1 MKQIIWSSEDRLD
14 DNARE
19 RYQEFQR
26 EVQDDNTYI
35 VSDEEWADEVYGYL
49 DDERHNLNKHIDGV
63 IMVFADLGLWYGR
76 RQGYQILGSNIAD
89 ILHSQCDEAEWYGDG
104 YNIRG
109 RMIHHDGTN
118 YVLYRIAKDR
128 DEAERIAAKIYSGE
142 TVKSPRKNEKH
153 AMDATTVYGMC
164 CGIFLLFCMKGP
176 FCGPGNLFYFVRTN
190 FYIYLFSL
198 FYYFLFASIIRTVSR
213 LLFLQISIAACRSA
227 QGPPCLLA
235 KNLPHRLR
243 WRAYFSQH
251 PCSWTGRQSSGRKI
265 NSLPVQDCIR
275 GKIKNQT

>member
-89 ILHSQCDEAEWYGDG
+89 ILHSRCDEAEWYGDG

-142 TVKSPRKNEKH
+142 IDEEGFRWRTRSLYPYV
-153 AMDATTVYGMC
+153 ADVYGW
-164 CGIFLLFCMKGP
+164 KTR
-176 FCGPGNLFYFVRTN
+176 NRKK
-190 FYIYLFSL
+190 
-198 FYYFLFASIIRTVSR
+198 
-213 LLFLQISIAACRSA
+213 SA
-227 QGPPCLLA
+227 
-235 KNLPHRLR
+235 
-243 WRAYFSQH
+243 
-251 PCSWTGRQSSGRKI
+251 
-265 NSLPVQDCIR
+265 
-275 GKIKNQT
+275 

>member
-35 VSDEEWADEVYGYL
+35 VSEEEWADEVYGYL

-118 YVLYRIAKDR
+118 YVLYRIAKR
-128 DEAERIAAKIYSGE
+128 QGRSG
-142 TVKSPRKNEKH
+142 THCRQNLQWGNRRGRLSPENPLPLSVCRR
-153 AMDATTVYGMC
+153 C
-164 CGIFLLFCMKGP
+164 L
-176 FCGPGNLFYFVRTN
+176 
-190 FYIYLFSL
+190 
-198 FYYFLFASIIRTVSR
+198 R
-213 LLFLQISIAACRSA
+213 LEDQK
-227 QGPPCLLA
+227 P
-235 KNLPHRLR
+235 
-243 WRAYFSQH
+243 
-251 PCSWTGRQSSGRKI
+251 
-265 NSLPVQDCIR
+265 
-275 GKIKNQT
+275 

>member
-35 VSDEEWADEVYGYL
+35 VSEEEWADEVYGYL

-142 TVKSPRKNEKH
+142 IDEEGFRRRIRSLYPYV
-153 AMDATTVYGMC
+153 ADVYGW
-164 CGIFLLFCMKGP
+164 KTR
-176 FCGPGNLFYFVRTN
+176 NRKK
-190 FYIYLFSL
+190 
-198 FYYFLFASIIRTVSR
+198 
-213 LLFLQISIAACRSA
+213 SA
-227 QGPPCLLA
+227 
-235 KNLPHRLR
+235 
-243 WRAYFSQH
+243 
-251 PCSWTGRQSSGRKI
+251 
-265 NSLPVQDCIR
+265 
-275 GKIKNQT
+275 

>member
-35 VSDEEWADEVYGYL
+35 VSDEEWTDEVYGYL

-89 ILHSQCDEAEWYGDG
+89 ILHSQCDEVEWYGDG

-118 YVLYRIAKDR
+118 HVFVSYSQKQGRCGTHCRQNLQWGNRRGRFSPENPFTLSVCRRCLRLEDHKPKKRPRENDKHGNGCRSRLWDVLRHIPFILH
-128 DEAERIAAKIYSGE
+128 ER
-142 TVKSPRKNEKH
+142 
-153 AMDATTVYGMC
+153 
-164 CGIFLLFCMKGP
+164 P
-176 FCGPGNLFYFVRTN
+176 FCGPGNLF
-190 FYIYLFSL
+190 
-198 FYYFLFASIIRTVSR
+198 
-213 LLFLQISIAACRSA
+213 
-227 QGPPCLLA
+227 
-235 KNLPHRLR
+235 
-243 WRAYFSQH
+243 
-251 PCSWTGRQSSGRKI
+251 
-265 NSLPVQDCIR
+265 
-275 GKIKNQT
+275 

>member
-63 IMVFADLGLWYGR
+63 IIVFADLGLWYGR

-89 ILHSQCDEAEWYGDG
+89 ILHFQCDEAEWYGDG

-118 YVLYRIAKDR
+118 HVLYRIAKNR
-128 DEAERIAAKIYSGE
+128 DDAERIAAKIYSGE
-142 TVKSPRKNEKH
+142 IDEEGFRRRTRSLYPYV
-153 AMDATTVYGMC
+153 ADVYGW
-164 CGIFLLFCMKGP
+164 KTR
-176 FCGPGNLFYFVRTN
+176 NRKK
-190 FYIYLFSL
+190 
-198 FYYFLFASIIRTVSR
+198 
-213 LLFLQISIAACRSA
+213 SA
-227 QGPPCLLA
+227 
-235 KNLPHRLR
+235 
-243 WRAYFSQH
+243 
-251 PCSWTGRQSSGRKI
+251 
-265 NSLPVQDCIR
+265 
-275 GKIKNQT
+275 

>member
-128 DEAERIAAKIYSGE
+128 DDAERIAAKIYSGE
-142 TVKSPRKNEKH
+142 IDEEGFRRRTRSLYPYV
-153 AMDATTVYGMC
+153 ADVYGWKTISRKRPRENDKHGNGC
-164 CGIFLLFCMKGP
+164 RSRLWDVLRHIPFILHERP
-176 FCGPGNLFYFVRTN
+176 FCGPGNLF
-190 FYIYLFSL
+190 
-198 FYYFLFASIIRTVSR
+198 
-213 LLFLQISIAACRSA
+213 
-227 QGPPCLLA
+227 
-235 KNLPHRLR
+235 
-243 WRAYFSQH
+243 
-251 PCSWTGRQSSGRKI
+251 
-265 NSLPVQDCIR
+265 
-275 GKIKNQT
+275 

>member
-35 VSDEEWADEVYGYL
+35 VSEEEWADEVYGYL

-142 TVKSPRKNEKH
+142 STRKAFAGEPAPSIRMSPMFTAGRPETVKSPRENDKHGNECRSRLWDVLRH
-153 AMDATTVYGMC
+153 
-164 CGIFLLFCMKGP
+164 IPFILHERP
-176 FCGPGNLFYFVRTN
+176 FCGPGNLF
-190 FYIYLFSL
+190 
-198 FYYFLFASIIRTVSR
+198 
-213 LLFLQISIAACRSA
+213 
-227 QGPPCLLA
+227 
-235 KNLPHRLR
+235 
-243 WRAYFSQH
+243 
-251 PCSWTGRQSSGRKI
+251 
-265 NSLPVQDCIR
+265 
-275 GKIKNQT
+275 

>member
-26 EVQDDNTYI
+26 EGQDDNTYI

-142 TVKSPRKNEKH
+142 IDEEGFCRRTRSLYPYV
-153 AMDATTVYGMC
+153 AGVYGW
-164 CGIFLLFCMKGP
+164 K
-176 FCGPGNLFYFVRTN
+176 
-190 FYIYLFSL
+190 
-198 FYYFLFASIIRTVSR
+198 
-213 LLFLQISIAACRSA
+213 
-227 QGPPCLLA
+227 
-235 KNLPHRLR
+235 
-243 WRAYFSQH
+243 
-251 PCSWTGRQSSGRKI
+251 
-265 NSLPVQDCIR
+265 IR
-275 GKIKNQT
+275 GREKRV

>member
-109 RMIHHDGTN
+109 RVIHHDGTN

-142 TVKSPRKNEKH
+142 IDEEGFRRRTRSLYPYVADVYGWRRPKTVKRPRENDKHGNECRSRLWDVLRH
-153 AMDATTVYGMC
+153 
-164 CGIFLLFCMKGP
+164 IPFILHERP
-176 FCGPGNLFYFVRTN
+176 FCGPGNLF
-190 FYIYLFSL
+190 
-198 FYYFLFASIIRTVSR
+198 
-213 LLFLQISIAACRSA
+213 
-227 QGPPCLLA
+227 
-235 KNLPHRLR
+235 
-243 WRAYFSQH
+243 
-251 PCSWTGRQSSGRKI
+251 
-265 NSLPVQDCIR
+265 
-275 GKIKNQT
+275 